1 MADWQ
6 RGSMATKQPP
16 RRLRTSPI
24 DPALARFVRQKMRDT
39 GTPGVAVGV
48 LHKGRAFAQGF
59 GVRSIEAP
67 DPVDEET
74 LFQIGSTT
82 KTYTAAAIM
91 RLVDRGELD
100 LDVPVRR
107 YVKGL
112 RLKDAEV
119 TKKVTLRHL
128 LTHTGGWVGDFFPTM
143 GRGDD
148 AVARLVE
155 GLAKVPQLTPL
166 GEVWHYN
173 NAGFVLAGHVLEKVT
188 GQTYEAAIKELLFD
202 PLGMTRSFFFAEE
215 AVAYRI
221 AAGHTAKTFKSRVH
235 DIAQPWALDRSS
247 GPAGA
252 IIADVID
259 QLRWAEFNMG
269 DGRAANGT
277 RLLKK
282 STLKMMQTPQAP
294 AGSIADHVGISW
306 LLTDLDGARLV
317 AHGGTTYGH
326 LSAFD
331 MVPEKQFA
339 ITVLTNSSRGGEVHR
354 ATVKKALE
362 LYLGLKH
369 EPPSP
374 QQQDGLEVD
383 RYAGRFVDAFKTW
396 GVVLEPS
403 GRRLRGRFEF
413 LDPDAAGMP
422 VPPPF
427 HLAFFDTDRVVIQG
441 GRLGGLTA
449 EFLHDKRG
457 RVQWIRYGG
466 RILKRTRAG

>member
-1 MADWQ
+1 
-6 RGSMATKQPP
+6 MATKQPP

-39 GTPGVAVGV
+39 GAPGVAVGI

-67 DPVDEET
+67 DRVDEET

-82 KTYTAAAIM
+82 KTFTAAAIM
-91 RLVDRGELD
+91 RLVERKELD

-107 YVKGL
+107 YVKQL
-112 RLKDAEV
+112 KLKDAEV
-119 TKKVTLRHL
+119 AKKVTLRHL
-128 LTHTGGWVGDFFPTM
+128 LTHTGGWVGDFFPAM

-148 AVARLVE
+148 AVARLVD
-155 GLAKVPQLTPL
+155 GLAKIPQLTPL

-188 GQTYEAAIKELLFD
+188 GQTYEAAVKELLFD
-202 PLGMTRSFFFAEE
+202 PLGMTRSFFFADE

-221 AAGHTAKTFKSRVH
+221 AAGHIAKTFKSRQHKV
-235 DIAQPWALDRSS
+235 AQPWALDRSS

-259 QLRWAEFNMG
+259 QLRWAQFNMG
-269 DGRAANGT
+269 DGRAPNGK

-282 STLKMMQTPQAP
+282 STMKMMQTPQAP

-306 LLTDLDGARLV
+306 LLTDVDGVRLV
-317 AHGGTTYGH
+317 AHGGTTNGH

-331 MVPEKQFA
+331 MVPERDFA

-354 ATVKKALE
+354 KTVKKALE
-362 LYLGLKH
+362 LHLGVKDLPP
-369 EPPSP
+369 EPQP
-374 QQQDGLEVD
+374 QDGLEVD
-383 RYAGRFVDAFKTW
+383 RYAGRYLDAFKTW
-396 GVVLEPS
+396 GIALEPS

-413 LDPDAAGMP
+413 LDPDGDSP

-441 GRLGGLTA
+441 GRLAGLTA
-449 EFLHDKRG
+449 EFLRDKAG
-457 RVQWIRYGG
+457 RVHWIRYGG
-466 RILKRTRAG
+466 RILKRSRAS

>member
-1 MADWQ
+1 MAV
-6 RGSMATKQPP
+6 KQAP

-24 DPALARFVRQKMRDT
+24 DPALARFVRAKMRDT

-59 GVRSIEAP
+59 GIRSIEAP

-82 KTYTAAAIM
+82 KTFTAAAIM
-91 RLVDRGELD
+91 RLVEKKELD

-107 YVKGL
+107 YVKQL
-112 RLKDAEV
+112 KLKDDDVA
-119 TKKVTLRHL
+119 KKVTLRHL
-128 LTHTGGWVGDFFPTM
+128 LTHTGGWVGDFFPAM

-148 AVARLVE
+148 AVARLVD
-155 GLAKVPQLTPL
+155 GLAKIPQLTPL

-188 GQTYEAAIKELLFD
+188 GRTYEQAVKELIID
-202 PLGMTRSFFFAEE
+202 PLGMTRSFFFADE
-215 AVAYRI
+215 AIAYRV
-221 AAGHTAKTFKSRVH
+221 AAGHIAKTFKSRQHRV
-235 DIAQPWALDRSS
+235 AQPWALDRSS

-259 QLRWAEFNMG
+259 QLRWAQFNMG
-269 DGRAANGT
+269 DGRAPNGT

-282 STLKMMQTPQAP
+282 STMKAMQTPQTP

-306 LLTDLDGARLV
+306 LLTDLDGVRLV
-317 AHGGTTYGH
+317 AHGGTTNGH

-331 MVPEKQFA
+331 MVPECGFA
-339 ITVLTNSSRGGEVHR
+339 VTVLTNSSRGGEVHR

-362 LYLGLKH
+362 LYLGLKD
-369 EPPSP
+369 EPPVP
-374 QQQDGLEVD
+374 RRDDNLVLD
-383 RYAGRFVDAFKTW
+383 RFAGRFVDAFKTW
-396 GVVLEPS
+396 GVVLETN
-403 GRRLRGRFEF
+403 GRRLRGRFEI
-413 LDPDAAGMP
+413 LNADGDDGP

-441 GRLGGLTA
+441 GRLAGLTA
-449 EFLHDKRG
+449 EFLRDKAG

>member
-1 MADWQ
+1 MAV
-6 RGSMATKQPP
+6 KQEP
-16 RRLRTSPI
+16 RRLHTSPI
-24 DPALARFVRQKMRDT
+24 DPALARFVRERMRAT

-48 LHKGRAFAQGF
+48 LHKSRAYAQGF

-82 KTYTAAAIM
+82 KTFTAAAIM
-91 RLVDRGELD
+91 RLVERKELD

-107 YVKGL
+107 YIKQL
-112 RLKDAEV
+112 KLKDPDV
-119 TKKVTLRHL
+119 TKNVTLRHL
-128 LTHTGGWVGDFFPTM
+128 LTHTGGWVGDFFPAM

-148 AVARLVE
+148 AVARLVD
-155 GLAKVPQLTPL
+155 GLAKIPQLTPL

-188 GQTYEAAIKELLFD
+188 GQTYEQAIKELLFD
-202 PLGMTRSFFFAEE
+202 PLGMKRSFFFADE
-215 AVAYRI
+215 AVAYRV
-221 AAGHTAKTFKSRVH
+221 AAGHVARTFKSRHH

-259 QLRWAEFNMG
+259 QLRWAQFNMG
-269 DGRAANGT
+269 DGRAPNGK
-277 RLLKK
+277 RLLRK
-282 STLKMMQTPQAP
+282 SSLRLMQTPQAP

-306 LLTDLDGARLV
+306 LLSDVDGARLV
-317 AHGGTTYGH
+317 AHGGTTNGH

-331 MVPEKQFA
+331 MVPERGFA
-339 ITVLTNSSRGGEVHR
+339 VTVLTNSSRGGEVHR
-354 ATVKKALE
+354 AVVKKALQ
-362 LYLGLKH
+362 LHLGLKQA
-369 EPPSP
+369 PPVP
-374 QQQDGLEVD
+374 RRDEGLVLD
-383 RYAGRFVDAFKTW
+383 RYSGRFVDAFKTW
-396 GVVLEPS
+396 GVVLEPN

-413 LDPDAAGMP
+413 LDSDDAP

-441 GRLGGLTA
+441 GRLAGLTA
-449 EFLHDKRG
+449 EFLRDKAG

-466 RILKRTRAG
+466 RILRRTRRAS

>member
-1 MADWQ
+1 
-6 RGSMATKQPP
+6 MATKQPP
-16 RRLRTSPI
+16 RRLRTSPV

-82 KTYTAAAIM
+82 KTFTAAAIM
-91 RLVDRGELD
+91 RLVERKELD

-107 YVKGL
+107 YVKAL
-112 RLKDAEV
+112 RLKDPDV
-119 TKKVTLRHL
+119 LKKVTLRHL
-128 LTHTGGWVGDFFPTM
+128 LTHTGGWAGDFFPDT
-143 GRGDD
+143 GRGED

-155 GLAKVPQLTPL
+155 GLAKIPQLTPL

-188 GQTYEAAIKELLFD
+188 GQTYEAAVRELIVD
-202 PLGMTRSFFFAEE
+202 PLGMTRSFFFADE
-215 AVAYRI
+215 ANAYRI
-221 AAGHTAKTFKSRVH
+221 AAGHIARTFKSRQHEV
-235 DIAQPWALDRSS
+235 AKPWALDRSS
-247 GPAGA
+247 GPSGA
-252 IIADVID
+252 IIADVVD
-259 QLRWAEFNMG
+259 QLRWAQFNMG
-269 DGRAANGT
+269 DGRAPNGT

-282 STLKMMQTPQAP
+282 STMKMMQTPQAP

-306 LLTDLDGARLV
+306 LLTDVDGTWIV
-317 AHGGTTYGH
+317 AHGGTTNGH

-331 MVPEKQFA
+331 MVPERDFA
-339 ITVLTNSSRGGEVHR
+339 VTVLTNSSRGGEVHR
-354 ATVKKALE
+354 AVVARALE
-362 LYLGLKH
+362 LYIGLKH
-369 EPPSP
+369 VPPDP
-374 QQQDGLEVD
+374 RPDDDLDVT

-396 GVVLEPS
+396 GIVLEPR
-403 GRRLRGRFEF
+403 GRRLHGHFEI
-413 LDPDAAGMP
+413 LDPEDDDGP
-422 VPPPF
+422 LPPNF
-427 HLAFFDTDRVVIQG
+427 HLAFFDTDRTVIQG

-449 EFLHDKRG
+449 EFLRDKAG

-466 RILKRTRAG
+466 RILRRSRAS